1 MKTRGSKKEV
11 LKKKEE
17 KKPEKANEEK
27 EMRLSKEDQHRHG
40 ILRRNRIS

>member
-11 LKKKEE
+11 LKKKE